1 MKQLLQYIV
10 LETMHTTPQSKPN
23 TPNTM
28 ENSVLVSCVS
38 LVTNK
43 QTEKSNRNINIEVQ
57 DKIILFNKTHLAI

>member
-43 QTEKSNRNINIEVQ
+43 QTEKKQQEYKHRGSRQNNLI
-57 DKIILFNKTHLAI
+57 